1 MTIDELETPVL
12 LIDLDTMEANLRRM
26 SDYSRQHGLDFR
38 PHIKTHRI
46 PEIAKMQVELGA
58 IGITVAKLGEAE
70 VMSEAGL
77 DDLLLAYPL
86 LGASKARRLRGV
98 LEKARVSVALD
109 SEESVRWV
117 AKGADGKSVE
127 VLVEIDLGSRRC
139 GVAPGPEAI
148 RLARLIESTAGLHFG
163 GLMFYPGHIHPEFDG
178 NKDTLEQ
185 LRRDLRYQL
194 ECFEREKIPIPR
206 ISGGSTPSAPF
217 SHEIENLTEIRP
229 GTYVF
234 NDRNTLEWKACREVD
249 CAASLLVTVASN
261 AVPGQVIIDGG
272 AKAFTSDL
280 LAPGTKAGHGLVK
293 GYPEIVFE
301 KMNEEHGFLRLPE
314 GLRFDVG
321 EQLQIVPNHIC
332 VAVNLQDSLVT
343 CRGREVVGEWEIKAR
358 GKSR

>member
-1 MTIDELETPVL
+1 MNIDELETPVL
-12 LIDLDTMEANLRRM
+12 LIDLDVMEANLRRM
-26 SDYSRQHGLDFR
+26 SDYARKHGLDFR

-58 IGITVAKLGEAE
+58 KGITVAKLGEAE

-86 LGASKARRLRGV
+86 LGASKARRLRDV

-117 AKGADGKSVE
+117 AEAADGKSVE
-127 VLVEIDLGSRRC
+127 VLVEIDLGARRC
-139 GVAPGPEAI
+139 GVAPGPEAV
-148 RLARLIESTAGLHFG
+148 RLARLIESTAGVYFG

-185 LRRDLRYQL
+185 LGRDLQYQL
-194 ECFEREKIPIPR
+194 ECFQREKIPVPR

-217 SHEIENLTEIRP
+217 SHQIENLTEIRP

-280 LAPGTKAGHGLVK
+280 LAPATRGGHGLVK
-293 GYPEIVFE
+293 GHPEIFFE
-301 KMNEEHGFLRLPE
+301 KMNEEHGFLELPE
-314 GLRFDVG
+314 GLRFEVG
-321 EQLQIVPNHIC
+321 ERLRIIPNHIC

-343 CRGREVVGEWEIKAR
+343 CRGQEVVGEWEIKAR